1 MRSNHARRAGSS
13 LSLGV
18 LGTAGLV
25 FTRPSG
31 RLPSLSHLSSWLQST
46 PADSALLTV
55 TWLVGWAV
63 VAWLTTIAFL
73 ADLRH
78 HLLVAVDDGQ
88 TVGFISGVEMTH
100 PDKGTEMFLYEL
112 AVAEDARQ
120 RGIGLAL
127 TARLVELART
137 QGCYGM
143 C

>member
-1 MRSNHARRAGSS
+1 MEPHRGLSKSRARIERRLLLVLSIIVMKPSSSS
-13 LSLGV
+13 LEATTVHQVEAAAPLYDGPPV
-18 LGTAGLV
+18 RTA
-25 FTRPSG
+25 
-31 RLPSLSHLSSWLQST
+31 
-46 PADSALLTV
+46 
-55 TWLVGWAV
+55 
-63 VAWLTTIAFL
+63 TIAFL

-100 PDKGTEMFLYEL
+100 PDKRTEMFLYEL